1 MGCGASSGRYASN
14 DVLDH
19 RRSVEAAEGR
29 RLPVKEIERR
39 RSALLE
45 LVQPTQSAGS
55 AGALKAAQPKPR
67 RVLMSDAPVP
77 REQPL
82 SWDQLSRSGWA
93 RGVAGALRR
102 QHEDS
107 EMGEVLE
114 GGHSFAQYDLLAEH
128 DAAADQLFWGTTS
141 LKKLPLSWRMA
152 VAAIQRL
159 RAFGGLAAG
168 LPIFDHDCSDA
179 GLNYAQ
185 WVCDMADTGRSAP
198 MEQAGDGW
206 DGEEGLLPAS
216 IWPLDNHEGGCDLG
230 GTVEGGRTPWDVLAA
245 LIADPSHRRRLPL
258 WNATQSFGV
267 AFAHSSHKQRTHAC
281 GLFPQFPPLPVHPA
295 EAVLPSGR
303 SVEQLKEPA
312 YRCPRRF
319 VAFPPAGDTLAPR
332 DCGYHCEARPFMFA
346 PSSGLIV
353 SIIFTQPED
362 IQGFLRADAEWLDV
376 TNPPPTRPQSGTPV
390 EFWQMDPKSTGTG
403 MTPMIDQILLGA
415 NEILAP
421 AKLYRVAVTLTLTTG
436 TERLVWEFRTAP
448 AVLYRVG
455 PPPVPVLIE
464 EELLDEEEDMDAD
477 MHDEAGEEMTREEFQ
492 LEQKAARA
500 DERYEKKLDTVDEKE
515 QKRLLKLEAKE
526 KKGKRKRALE
536 LTDSGG
542 GLTTERDDEADLWP
556 FPLAMALV
564 SPSDHME
571 FSTGDYVMPVGWW
584 CRQRKIT
591 GAGSTGNSV
600 TRLILPAGGI
610 HVMGS
615 LVLEHVVLVQRET
628 AAPVL
633 WVHEESELKLSHA
646 KVIGEGVRFCVGTNS
661 HLEMDHID
669 FREWVAPRPGLKEG
683 ADNVCV
689 YLQAG
694 GTLLCGDGN
703 VFSHPTSGERISNR
717 RPCVLAASPNCLWP
731 HPATEFASSVELEQ
745 LGHGWV
751 WPLPHLGK
759 RMPNGWRRDGQRD
772 DELTW
777 PQQWHVLEG
786 LRGGVRPHNSMA
798 LVIAST
804 QPGDVLLL
812 GAGEFE
818 LPENWWCYLGG
829 IHGVGAAKT
838 VLRMPAFSPI
848 YFAGGL
854 NGGECEIRDCT
865 IEVRAPT
872 IWAWMLEGMTLRIRG
887 TAIRRVGHCGGRGDG
902 GGRFCVAPGARMV
915 FEGPN
920 DWRDWSKTAENG
932 ERGGVLVECLRGGV
946 VAGSVPKVDREEDA
960 KTVENVFNT
969 RIPEGETIPGPTTL
983 VHSVGTGRTLELKW
997 LRYQWDWPVPP
1008 PVDEIMDDDGKSA
1021 ADPDEDKSAA
1031 GDDPEN
1037 PEAPPPVSPARIQS
1051 KITNAR
1057 GEELDANGQVMMEP
1071 NATWKVMGW
1080 TSETN
1085 EMDGSAGAP
1094 SMIGQMI
1101 ADRQQRGGENKGD
1114 KKADKKKAAKEKK
1127 AKEDEDSK
1135 DKKKYKKKGKKGK
1148 DAELEPDA
1156 SNPSS
1161 ALAINLEPEPVNLNL
1176 RQLEASQLM
1185 GTDAPVAGGG
1195 AANCELA
1202 LSSVREKDHVTIG
1215 AGKFEMP
1222 RYWWA
1227 TQMSGAAKIQGQG
1240 ADKTVLYLPP
1250 GGVWFGGGE
1259 EGRIPGGPPANLVE
1273 TKRVT
1278 VERGRKKVLT
1288 VQDVTLVR
1296 SAADHGNDAPLL
1308 KVYGQTL
1315 ELLRVKIVAAGTMG
1329 GGHLRAAGDGRLL
1342 LKQVDLRDWKVA
1354 LDPEDLKTK
1363 KHEAGKRIAIWID
1376 KNAEFMVSAIITPG
1390 DRKLGARCDFN
1401 GRIFISY

>member
-1 MGCGASSGRYASN
+1 M
-14 DVLDH
+14 
-19 RRSVEAAEGR
+19 
-29 RLPVKEIERR
+29 
-39 RSALLE
+39 
-45 LVQPTQSAGS
+45 
-55 AGALKAAQPKPR
+55 
-67 RVLMSDAPVP
+67 
-77 REQPL
+77 
-82 SWDQLSRSGWA
+82 
-93 RGVAGALRR
+93 
-102 QHEDS
+102 
-107 EMGEVLE
+107 
-114 GGHSFAQYDLLAEH
+114 
-128 DAAADQLFWGTTS
+128 
-141 LKKLPLSWRMA
+141 
-152 VAAIQRL
+152 
-159 RAFGGLAAG
+159 
-168 LPIFDHDCSDA
+168 
-179 GLNYAQ
+179 
-185 WVCDMADTGRSAP
+185 
-198 MEQAGDGW
+198 
-206 DGEEGLLPAS
+206 
-216 IWPLDNHEGGCDLG
+216 
-230 GTVEGGRTPWDVLAA
+230 
-245 LIADPSHRRRLPL
+245 
-258 WNATQSFGV
+258 
-267 AFAHSSHKQRTHAC
+267 
-281 GLFPQFPPLPVHPA
+281 
-295 EAVLPSGR
+295 
-303 SVEQLKEPA
+303 
-312 YRCPRRF
+312 F
-319 VAFPPAGDTLAPR
+319 V
-332 DCGYHCEARPFMFA
+332 
-346 PSSGLIV
+346 
-353 SIIFTQPED
+353 
-362 IQGFLRADAEWLDV
+362 
-376 TNPPPTRPQSGTPV
+376 
-390 EFWQMDPKSTGTG
+390 
-403 MTPMIDQILLGA
+403 
-415 NEILAP
+415 
-421 AKLYRVAVTLTLTTG
+421 
-436 TERLVWEFRTAP
+436 VWEFRTAP

-455 PPPVPVLIE
+455 PPPLPVLIDDDV
-464 EELLDEEEDMDAD
+464 LDEDEDMDAG
-477 MHDEAGEEMTREEFQ
+477 MHDEAGEEMTKEEFK

-500 DERYEKKLDTVDEKE
+500 DERYEVKLDTVDEKE
-515 QKRLLKLEAKE
+515 QKRLLKLEEKE
-526 KKGKRKRALE
+526 KMGKKKRALE

-661 HLEMDHID
+661 HLGLDHVD

-694 GTLLCGDGN
+694 GTLTCGDGN

-751 WPLPHLGK
+751 WPLPHLAK

-772 DELTW
+772 DALTW

-786 LRGGVRPHNSMA
+786 LRGGVRPQNSMP
-798 LVIAST
+798 LVIASA

-829 IHGVGAAKT
+829 IHGVGAEKT
-838 VLRMPAFSPI
+838 VLRLPAFSPI

-872 IWAWMLEGMTLRIRG
+872 VWAWMLEGMTLRIRG

-920 DWRDWSKTAENG
+920 DWRDWSKTPENG
-932 ERGGVLVECLRGGV
+932 ERGGVLVECLRGGF
-946 VAGSVPKVDREEDA
+946 VAGSVPKVARPEDM

-969 RIPEGETIPGPTTL
+969 RMPEGETVPGPTTL
-983 VHSVGTGRTLELKW
+983 AHAVGTGRTIELKW

-1008 PVDEIMDDDGKSA
+1008 PVDEIMDGEPA
-1021 ADPDEDKSAA
+1021 VDPDSRSAA

-1037 PEAPPPVSPARIQS
+1037 PDAPAVAVSPARIQS
-1051 KITNAR
+1051 KVTNAR
-1057 GEELDANGQVMMEP
+1057 GEELDANGQVKMEP
-1071 NATWKVMGW
+1071 KASWEIMGG
-1080 TSETN
+1080 TSEIK
-1085 EMDGSAGAP
+1085 EVDPAGVQGGP

-1101 ADRQQRGGENKGD
+1101 ADKPADG
-1114 KKADKKKAAKEKK
+1114 KKADADKKKKEKDDEKK
-1127 AKEDEDSK
+1127 AEEEK
-1135 DKKKYKKKGKKGK
+1135 DVKGKKKKNKKGKKGK
-1148 DAELEPDA
+1148 TGEAEPEPEPESSD
-1156 SNPSS
+1156 PSS

-1185 GTDAPVAGGG
+1185 DKDAPVPGGG
-1195 AANCELA
+1195 AANCELG
-1202 LSSVREKDHVTIG
+1202 LTSIREKDKVTIG
-1215 AGKFEMP
+1215 EGEFEMP

-1227 TQMSGAAKIQGQG
+1227 THMSGAGGVKGQG
-1240 ADKTVLYLPP
+1240 ADKTVLHLPP

-1259 EGRIPGGPPANLVE
+1259 EGRIPGGPVGKCE
-1273 TKRVT
+1273 TKRAT

-1296 SAADHGNDAPLL
+1296 SAADHGNSAPLL
-1308 KVYGQTL
+1308 KVFGMTL
-1315 ELLRVKIVAAGTMG
+1315 ELLRVKVVAAGAMG
-1329 GGHLRAAGDGRLL
+1329 GGQLRADGAGRLL
-1342 LKQVDLRDWKVA
+1342 LKQVDVRDWKVQP
-1354 LDPEDLKTK
+1354 DPEDLKTK
-1363 KHEAGKRIAIWID
+1363 KLEAGRRIAIWID
-1376 KNAEFMVSAIITPG
+1376 KNAEFMVRISACFWPHSS
-1390 DRKLGARCDFN
+1390 CVCCC
-1401 GRIFISY
+1401 